1 MKSLRIGIIPV
12 LFLLMVTACSSY
24 PEYGHGSTGTDT
36 VLMAAPFRGGGSEHA
51 GETRVGAQIALG
63 TLYNSQD
70 FNGLVRASIQRGDNL
85 GWVGFTCGA
94 SGFGGLYTAT
104 SGTRSYFGGSIHGA
118 AMLIIPFTAVELRLL
133 GFQAALSYEG
143 GDFHDFRQEA
153 EDIDN
158 LAPDPFLIGFG
169 AFTEVCVRLGDT
181 VRLGLRGGLGGAQS
195 DFQSGVSPMPAGT
208 VGAYL
213 TIDPITAWLQ
223 AGITLDTNRP
233 AFALGVAYRLF

>member
-1 MKSLRIGIIPV
+1 MKRFRFGIV
-12 LFLLMVTACSSY
+12 SALSFLLATACTTY
-24 PEYGHGSTGTDT
+24 PDYGHGSTGTDT
-36 VLMAAPFRGGGSEHA
+36 VLMAAPFRGGGTEHV

-70 FNGLVRASIQRGDNL
+70 FNGLARAIIQRGDNL

-118 AMLIIPFTAVELRLL
+118 AMLIIPIPEVEFRLL
-133 GFQAALSYEG
+133 GIQAALSYEG
-143 GDFHDFRQEA
+143 GDFHDFRQQA
-153 EDIDN
+153 ENITN

-181 VRLGLRGGLGGAQS
+181 VRLGFRGGLGGAQS
-195 DFQSGVSPMPAGT
+195 DFQSGVSPMPTAT
-208 VGAYL
+208 FGAYL
-213 TIDPITAWLQ
+213 TIDPIIAWLQ
-223 AGITLDTNRP
+223 AGGTLDTNRP
-233 AFALGVAYRLF
+233 AFSVGVAYRLF